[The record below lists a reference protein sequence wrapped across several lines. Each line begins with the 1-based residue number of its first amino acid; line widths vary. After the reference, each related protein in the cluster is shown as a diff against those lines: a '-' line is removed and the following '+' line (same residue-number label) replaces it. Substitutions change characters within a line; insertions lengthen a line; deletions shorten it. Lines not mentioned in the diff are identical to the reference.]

1 MRLDPCRPS
10 GRQVADTRPFD
21 PVDGRLV
28 SIARNT
34 DELGRYSKDSAFQG
48 GDGR

>member
-1 MRLDPCRPS
+1 MVGKLPIH
-10 GRQVADTRPFD
+10 GRPFN
-21 PVDGRLV
+21 PVDSRLV